1 LARKFEFCRLA
12 RFEFWLD
19 LVWGLFFQFVFEW
32 TEIELPPN
40 VQPPAPNGE
49 DADDESGSGGSD
61 RTAIERQWRE
71 LALHELAQA
80 ERGRDA

>member
-1 LARKFEFCRLA
+1 M
-12 RFEFWLD
+12 
-19 LVWGLFFQFVFEW
+19 
-32 TEIELPPN
+32 
-40 VQPPAPNGE
+40 QPPALNGD

-61 RTAIERQWRE
+61 RKAIERQWRE